1 MTISAL
7 VAGLIL
13 MFVTVLAYK
22 ATRDKI
28 HPGVVFPFVWASALF
43 AIAFL
48 PLIGF
53 YPVNGY
59 ALLLFLAGG
68 ILFSLVSVS
77 MHYLLIKRVYPPQ
90 KIIISLQNLNFVV
103 LILFFTNLVVFYSAI
118 SDFMALGADIAQ
130 SAYVARQK
138 SVQGEQVFSPLIS
151 NYMMFGL
158 VIIPI
163 LTISLINEKFKIL
176 PYLLITLP
184 WIGLILLF
192 SGRASLISLL
202 LVLMFIYYLIKRE
215 APLRLFVYVG
225 ASFLLIIVAGA
236 LAVNKVDM
244 AANESFGD
252 TVVGF
257 IRHIAA
263 YAFQGPVLF
272 SRYFDGDA
280 LVTANWSPFSSIQHI
295 LSLINLAPNPPGIN
309 LEFNR
314 YGTEIDMDGN
324 VYSLYFSLYP
334 NNGTFGAFVI
344 LMSYAMAS
352 TYIYHRAKLGELVY
366 VLLSAYIFSAIIL
379 SIFSDRFL
387 TSAWFFIKLTIIVLL
402 IKLIIQLSSRY
413 TRRNKK

>member
-1 MTISAL
+1 MTVSAFF
-7 VAGLIL
+7 AGLMLI
-13 MFVTVLAYK
+13 FVSVLAYK
-22 ATRDKI
+22 ATRDII
-28 HPGVVFPFVWASALF
+28 HPGVVFPFVWASALVT
-43 AIAFL
+43 IAFL

-59 ALLLFLAGG
+59 ALLLFLVGG
-68 ILFSLVSVS
+68 MLFSLISIS

-90 KIIISLQNLNFVV
+90 KTIINLKNLNFLV
-103 LILFFTNLVVFYSAI
+103 LILFFTNMIVFYSAI
-118 SDFMALGADIAQ
+118 SDFMALGGDVAQ

-138 SVQGEQVFSPLIS
+138 SVQGEQVFNPLIS

-163 LTISLINEKFKIL
+163 LTVSLINEKLKIL

-202 LVLMFIYYLIKRE
+202 LVLLFIYYLMKRE
-215 APLRLFVYVG
+215 APLRLFIYLGV
-225 ASFLLIIVAGA
+225 SFLLIIVAGA

-244 AANESFGD
+244 AANESFSD

-257 IRHIAA
+257 IKHIAA

-272 SRYFDGDA
+272 SRYFDGNA
-280 LVTANWSPFSSIQHI
+280 SVTASWSPFSSIQHI
-295 LSLINLAPNPPGIN
+295 LSLIGLAPPPPSIN
-309 LEFNR
+309 LEFNH
-314 YGTEIDMDGN
+314 YGTEVDMDGN

-334 NNGTFGAFVI
+334 NNGMFGAFVI
-344 LMSYAMAS
+344 LISYAMVS
-352 TYIYHRAKLGELVY
+352 TYIYHCAKSGKLVY
-366 VLLSAYIFSAIIL
+366 VLLSAYIFSATIL

-387 TSAWFFIKLTIIVLL
+387 TSVWFFIKLTIIVLL
-402 IKLIIQLSSRY
+402 VKLIIQLSSRFVW
-413 TRRNKK
+413 RDDK